1 MDLNKDCIRD
11 VLLYIKKYCIYE
23 KTNFG
28 TKLHEVTLDELCKS
42 EKCSKYGIET
52 IYYTINKL
60 NEYGLIKFGKVKYS
74 SNIDKTFQN
83 LHINDITPRGHEFVD
98 NVGSDKV
105 WQKIKT
111 AIDNSDLEDCSFE
124 MYYEYIYNE
133 VRKQLN

>member
-1 MDLNKDCIRD
+1 M
-11 VLLYIKKYCIYE
+11 
-23 KTNFG
+23 
-28 TKLHEVTLDELCKS
+28 HEVTLDELCKS